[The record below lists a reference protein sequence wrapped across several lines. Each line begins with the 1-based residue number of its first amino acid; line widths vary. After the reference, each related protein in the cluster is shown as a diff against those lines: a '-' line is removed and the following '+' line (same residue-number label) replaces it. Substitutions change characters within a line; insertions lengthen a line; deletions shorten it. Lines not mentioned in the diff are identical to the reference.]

1 MSLKDYEVKRD
12 EFVEDEPDHG
22 GFCFPCCAC
31 KYQDEEDTGP
41 HCSVC
46 DHNENAIPERVKK

>member
-12 EFVEDEPDHG
+12 EFEEDCDKVD
-22 GFCFPCCAC
+22 GFSFPCCVC
-31 KYQDEEDTGP
+31 RHMYETDTGP

-46 DHNENAIPERVKK
+46 DHNENAIPERVTP